1 MDGIYGCGCR
11 RYIDF
16 LVLLIPTPLVCALF
30 CSIPIYL
37 YCVYALVGG
46 AISIRDQYICAVHE
60 SVPTNLTLSSIG
72 PLTVQ

>member
-1 MDGIYGCGCR
+1 MESMGVVVR

-30 CSIPIYL
+30 CGIPIS

-46 AISIRDQYICAVHE
+46 AISICDQYICAVYE